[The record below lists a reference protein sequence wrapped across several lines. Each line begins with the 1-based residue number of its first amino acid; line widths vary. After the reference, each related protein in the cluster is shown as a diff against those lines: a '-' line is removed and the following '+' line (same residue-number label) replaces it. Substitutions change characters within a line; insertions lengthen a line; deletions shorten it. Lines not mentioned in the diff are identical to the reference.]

1 MTTTLE
7 LLEVSSYTGLF
18 NKPFRFQHVVTPNA
32 DMALIDA
39 CLSKDDT
46 SFIDFWWNGT
56 GVSFHIGKYQ
66 LDLCSSH
73 LLQRGTAPAERQD

>member
-1 MTTTLE
+1 MTTILE
-7 LLEVSSYTGLF
+7 LLEVSSYTSLF
-18 NKPFRFQHVVTPNA
+18 NKPFRFQHVVTSIA
-32 DMALIDA
+32 DMALIDV

-46 SFIDFWWNGT
+46 SFNDLWWNGT

-73 LLQRGTAPAERQD
+73 LLPRGTAPAERQD